1 MQDRLKGLDDM
12 EEKKVRIIT
21 YGLRYPDFETQRE
34 LFALRNNGDIEIVAE
49 IGYDS
54 ENPEIFGKRMTLEA
68 GLGCG
73 YDCVVLCGGDVADL
87 NKLEVTRLLEMS
99 DLTVPHYEK
108 IKHTQ
113 LSILQEL
120 VEAPDEK
127 IKDRSWLRDRIFA
140 YGFFPFFKLAKEPQ
154 DGVTWSTRGI
164 LQVPDEFLDFCK
176 VLTEMKAENAIEI
189 GVARGASSYVIAALL
204 YRNNPELVYHMAD
217 ICDDL
222 NDFEKVQSVIPALR
236 KDIPNTSDDF
246 VGQEFDFCF
255 IDADHSYDGMI
266 RDWENVG
273 RYTKK
278 MLVFHDIF
286 GHEYDELNGGTVRGW
301 QEIKNKVSE
310 KHVREISEY
319 PDRWMGLGLIYL

>member
-21 YGLRYPDFETQRE
+21 YGLRYSDFETQRE

-54 ENPEIFGKRMTLEA
+54 EDPEIFGKRMTLEA
-68 GLGCG
+68 GLECG
-73 YDCVVLCGGDVADL
+73 YDGVVICGGDAADL
-87 NKLEVTRLLEMS
+87 KKLQGTRFLELS

-108 IKHTQ
+108 IKQTQ
-113 LSILQEL
+113 LSILKEL

-127 IKDRSWLRDRIFA
+127 IGDRRWLRDRIFK
-140 YGFFPFFKLAKEPQ
+140 YGFYPFFKLAKEPQ
-154 DGVTWSTRGI
+154 EGVVWSTRGI
-164 LQVPDEFLDFCK
+164 LQVPDEFLDFCMQ
-176 VLTEMKAENAIEI
+176 LTEMKAENAIEI

-204 YRNNPELVYHMAD
+204 YRNNSELVYHMVD